1 MKKQITLVITE
12 QCNLDC
18 AYCYENHKSFKKMDF
33 GTAKK
38 IIDKEL
44 TDEENYEEITIDLFG
59 GEPFLN
65 IDLIQQISDYML
77 PNHLGYVSCGPSN
90 QIKQF
95 QHN

>member
-18 AYCYENHKSFKKMDF
+18 AYCYENRKSFKKMDF

-59 GEPFLN
+59 GEPF
-65 IDLIQQISDYML
+65 
-77 PNHLGYVSCGPSN
+77 
-90 QIKQF
+90 
-95 QHN
+95 